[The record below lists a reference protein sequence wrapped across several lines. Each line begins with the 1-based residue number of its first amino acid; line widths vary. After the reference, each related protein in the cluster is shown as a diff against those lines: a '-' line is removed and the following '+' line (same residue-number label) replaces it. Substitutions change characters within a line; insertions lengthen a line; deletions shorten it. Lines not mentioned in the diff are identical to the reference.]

1 MGNIDTEIKL
11 DFLPPKTIYDYL
23 YICSRWILK
32 LIWGITGFYLLL
44 WALLLVFTFGYYLKE
59 NNCRKKSQN
68 IPLLAKATKIS
79 KNIHRKNN
87 SLTFLKNISTYR
99 SSWGA
104 KIAAISRMV
113 PYNMWFDNLTVV
125 SQEYNLATISI
136 DGKAKN
142 NFAIITFLKKLENT
156 EWLEKVQL
164 NYSTKDSFNG
174 EQINSFQIL
183 CKSRY

>member
-1 MGNIDTEIKL
+1 MANINTEIKL

-23 YICSRWILK
+23 YICSRWTLKIL
-32 LIWGITGFYLLL
+32 WGITGFYLLL
-44 WALLLVFTFGYYLKE
+44 WTLLLVFTFGYYLKE
-59 NNCRKKSQN
+59 NTYKRKSLSV
-68 IPLLAKATKIS
+68 PLLDSATKLS
-79 KNIHRKNN
+79 ENIHRKNN
-87 SLTFLKNISTYR
+87 SLTFLNNISTYR

-104 KIAAISRMV
+104 KIAAVSLMV
-113 PYNMWFDNLTVV
+113 PYGMWFDNLTVV
-125 SQEYNLATISI
+125 SQEYNLAVISI

-156 EWLEKVQL
+156 EWLENVQL

-174 EQINSFQIL
+174 EQINSFQII